1 MKEEKEIPTAES
13 MIDPDS
19 YSDESG
25 IGKGMSKET
34 TIKLMIEFTKLC
46 RDHIKKSLLL
56 KSRVVVSTE
65 EPGYLKITMDDFKK
79 IFAEEIK

>member
-1 MKEEKEIPTAES
+1 MKEEKERPKAEDL
-13 MIDPDS
+13 IKRNFPEHYQYES
-19 YSDESG
+19 YSFFYMVA
-25 IGKGMSKET
+25 K
-34 TIKLMIEFTKLC
+34 MIECAALH